1 MNNFL
6 QKLLRLKTPVKIA
19 VTLGIIV
26 LIVGAYGGLFYLDIQ
41 DQIKGAQTRGTQLQ
55 TEKRNYE
62 KRKRE
67 YQAYRTELT
76 QLQQEQR
83 DLLKALPKKAE
94 IPTFLSNLQE
104 QAELSGVEIVSL
116 TIDAE
121 SPSQLYIRIPVRVDV
136 RGTYHSITKFF
147 KNLSELP
154 RIVNVERLALSIE
167 KRDTGL
173 SPRMRARFVAVTFRY
188 RAVAGSAGFDS
199 EGEL

>member
-19 VTLGIIV
+19 ATLG
-26 LIVGAYGGLFYLDIQ
+26 LIAVILGAYGGLFYLDIE
-41 DQIKGAQTRGTQLQ
+41 DQIKAAHAREQQLK
-55 TEKRNYE
+55 TEKDNYE

-67 YQAYRTELT
+67 YQTYRNELT

-83 DLLKALPKKAE
+83 ELLKALPKNAE

-104 QAELSGVEIVSL
+104 QAELAGLEIISL
-116 TIDAE
+116 TIEAE
-121 SPSQLYIRIPVRVDV
+121 NPMELYVRIPVRIEV

-154 RIVNVERLALSIE
+154 RIVNVERLSLSVE
-167 KRDTGL
+167 KMEMGI
-173 SPRMRARFVAVTFRY
+173 SPRLHARFVAATFRY
-188 RAVAGSAGFDS
+188 RDEAGAG
-199 EGEL
+199 GGT

>member
-1 MNNFL
+1 MNDFL
-6 QKLLRLKTPVKIA
+6 QKLTRLKTPVKIA
-19 VTLGIIV
+19 VTAGLVALILGI
-26 LIVGAYGGLFYLDIQ
+26 YGGLFYLDIQ
-41 DQIKGAQTRGTQLQ
+41 DQIKGAQGRQQQLKG
-55 TEKRNYE
+55 EKDNYE

-104 QAELSGVEIVSL
+104 QAELAGLEIISL
-116 TIDAE
+116 TIEAE
-121 SPSQLYIRIPVRVDV
+121 NPMELYIRIPVRIEV

-154 RIVNVERLALSIE
+154 RIVNVENVTLSVE
-167 KRDTGL
+167 KAEL
-173 SPRMRARFVAVTFRY
+173 SVSPRMHAKFVAATFRY
-188 RAVAGSAGFDS
+188 RDQEGSS
-199 EGEL
+199 EGGT

>member
-1 MNNFL
+1 MNNLL

-19 VTLGIIV
+19 ATLGIIV
-26 LIVGAYGGLFYLDIQ
+26 IIIGAYGGLFYLDVQ
-41 DQIKGAQTRGTQLQ
+41 DQIKGARARQVQLQ
-55 TEKRNYE
+55 AEKSNYE
-62 KRKRE
+62 TRKRE
-67 YQAYRTELT
+67 YQAYRNELT

-104 QAELSGVEIVSL
+104 QAELAGLEIVTL

-121 SPSQLYIRIPVRVDV
+121 NPMDLYIRIPVRISV

-167 KRDTGL
+167 KSEPGA
-173 SPRMRARFVAVTFRY
+173 SPRMRAQFVAVTFRY
-188 RAVAGSAGFDS
+188 RDS
-199 EGEL
+199 GGAAAAQEEGT

>member
-19 VTLGIIV
+19 ATLGVMIV
-26 LIVGAYGGLFYLDIQ
+26 IVGAYGGLFYLDIQ
-41 DQIKGAQTRGTQLQ
+41 DQITGARARGAQLQ
-55 TEKRNYE
+55 GEKSNYE
-62 KRKRE
+62 TRKRQ

-104 QAELSGVEIVSL
+104 QAELSGLEILSL
-116 TIDAE
+116 RIE
-121 SPSQLYIRIPVRVDV
+121 GENPMELYIRIPVAIEV

-154 RIVNVERLALSIE
+154 RIVNVESLSLNAE
-167 KRDTGL
+167 KVVTGV
-173 SPRMRARFVAVTFRY
+173 SPQLHARFIAATFRY
-188 RAVAGSAGFDS
+188 GGGGAAGG
-199 EGEL
+199 GT

>member
-6 QKLLRLKTPVKIA
+6 QKLLRLKTPVKVA
-19 VTLGIIV
+19 ATLGVMIAIA
-26 LIVGAYGGLFYLDIQ
+26 GAYGGLFYLDLE
-41 DQIKGAQTRGTQLQ
+41 DQIKGARARGAQLQ
-55 TEKRNYE
+55 AEKATYE
-62 KRKRE
+62 ARKRE

-104 QAELSGVEIVSL
+104 QAELSGLEIISL
-116 TIDAE
+116 RIDAE
-121 SPSQLYIRIPVRVDV
+121 NPMELYIRIPVRIEV

-154 RIVNVERLALSIE
+154 RIVNVESLSLGVE
-167 KRDTGL
+167 RAVAGT
-173 SPRMRARFVAVTFRY
+173 SPRLRAKFVAATFRY
-188 RAVAGSAGFDS
+188 RDAGGGA
-199 EGEL
+199 

>member
-19 VTLGIIV
+19 ATLGVIAII
-26 LIVGAYGGLFYLDIQ
+26 IGAYGGLFYLDIE
-41 DQIKGAQTRGTQLQ
+41 DQIKGARVRNGQLQ
-55 TEKRNYE
+55 TEKNNYE
-62 KRKRE
+62 TRKRE

-104 QAELSGVEIVSL
+104 QAELAGLEIVSL
-116 TIDAE
+116 SIDAE
-121 SPSQLYIRIPVRVDV
+121 NPMELYIRIPVHIEV

-154 RIVNVERLALSIE
+154 RIVNVEKLALSVE
-167 KRDTGL
+167 RVETGG
-173 SPRMRARFVAVTFRY
+173 SPRMRAKFMAVTFRY
-188 RAVAGSAGFDS
+188 RDS
-199 EGEL
+199 GGGAPVEEGT

>member
-19 VTLGIIV
+19 ATFGVIV
-26 LIVGAYGGLFYLDIQ
+26 VVVGAYGGLFYLDIQ
-41 DQIKGAQTRGTQLQ
+41 DQIKGARTRQGQLQ
-55 TEKRNYE
+55 AEKTNYE
-62 KRKRE
+62 TRKRE
-67 YQAYRTELT
+67 YQAYRNELT

-104 QAELSGVEIVSL
+104 QAELAGLEIVSL
-116 TIDAE
+116 TIEAE
-121 SPSQLYIRIPVRVDV
+121 NPMELYIRIPVKITV

-154 RIVNVERLALSIE
+154 RIVNVE
-167 KRDTGL
+167 GL
-173 SPRMRARFVAVTFRY
+173 SLNIERAEGGTSPRLRAMFVAVTFRY
-188 RAVAGSAGFDS
+188 RDAGGLSALE
-199 EGEL
+199 EGT

>member
-6 QKLLRLKTPVKIA
+6 QKLLRLKTPVKA
-19 VTLGIIV
+19 AATLGIML
-26 LIVGAYGGLFYLDIQ
+26 LIGAAYGGLFYLDIE
-41 DQIKGAQTRGTQLQ
+41 DQIKAAKVRASQLQ
-55 TEKRNYE
+55 GEKRTYE
-62 KRKRE
+62 TRKRE

-104 QAELSGVEIVSL
+104 QAELAGLEIISL
-116 TIDAE
+116 AIDAE
-121 SPSQLYIRIPVRVDV
+121 NPMELYIRIPVRIEV

-167 KRDTGL
+167 KVERSG

-188 RAVAGSAGFDS
+188 RGGAG
-199 EGEL
+199 EG